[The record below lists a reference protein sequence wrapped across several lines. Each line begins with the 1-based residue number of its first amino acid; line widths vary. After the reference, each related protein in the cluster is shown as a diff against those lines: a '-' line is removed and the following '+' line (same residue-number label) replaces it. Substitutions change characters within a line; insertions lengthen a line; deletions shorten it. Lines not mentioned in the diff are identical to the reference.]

1 MDFSRVTPESVGIS
15 SQAILNTLDAMDAL
29 GVEMHGIMLVR
40 HGKVCAEGYWKPYNK
55 KTPHIMFSFTK
66 SLVSTA
72 IGFARQEGL
81 LSLDEKLVDLFPGKL
96 HEHPSENLKKCQIY
110 HLLVMGCGHE
120 TEPQIQRN
128 PDWISAFLAH
138 PFVYEPGTHFLYNS
152 AGTNLLCAIL
162 QKKDGA
168 NLDRVFKSPPVRAPR
183 HKRRILPRPARW
195 HPNGRRRLLL
205 NLGRHG
211 TLCPVCVEQRSLG
224 GKTAAELRLV

>member
-96 HEHPSENLKKCQIY
+96 PEHPSENLKKCQIY

-120 TEPQIQRN
+120 TPEKYW
-128 PDWISAFLAH
+128 D
-138 PFVYEPGTHFLYNS
+138 
-152 AGTNLLCAIL
+152 
-162 QKKDGA
+162 
-168 NLDRVFKSPPVRAPR
+168 
-183 HKRRILPRPARW
+183 
-195 HPNGRRRLLL
+195 
-205 NLGRHG
+205 
-211 TLCPVCVEQRSLG
+211 
-224 GKTAAELRLV
+224 